1 LFVVNG
7 KQQMNLS
14 SKRARQVAIIGF
26 VLSVLF
32 FVAVFVIGGFNGSW
46 AVLALSWQ
54 ILGGALIWFVL
65 VLQFHQRT
73 LAEQEKLD
81 LDQIAQAKR
90 SETIFQADAE
100 RGQLFAVAR
109 QRLGVLE
116 KWCVPAF
123 AVLIAAYQIVLGWLL
138 LVGIEKA
145 GERVLSYNY
154 LAAVLMVAV
163 AFASFLLS
171 RYATGMS
178 AQSEWKPLRAG
189 GSYLVSSAVLAFLVA
204 IALTLHHFKLD
215 MMAYVM
221 SWVIPILMT
230 VLGAE
235 TALNAVFDIYRPR
248 IAGQYSRS
256 AFDSRLLGMVSEP
269 GGILNTF
276 AGAIDYQFGFKVSQ
290 TWFYKLLE
298 EAILP
303 LILFSVA
310 TLYLLST
317 ILVVEPGRQ
326 ALVERFGS
334 FHRLAGPGITL
345 KRPWPFDVAR
355 IYDTER
361 IQQVNVGFELEE
373 GKEDSREPL
382 LWGEK
387 HHKEEDRLLVA
398 AQTGDTESKGVP
410 VSLIVAAVPV
420 QYRIKNLKD
429 YAYNHV
435 DARAVLRA
443 ICYRELVKYAASAKV
458 ETDGD
463 DDERQ
468 SILGAGREAAA
479 ALLTKRIM
487 QKADEAGLGVEIVYL
502 GLEGVHPP
510 PDEDV
515 AKTYQ
520 EVIGAVQKKYAVV
533 MAAEAEQNRILIS
546 LTGGDVE
553 RAAGLYDLAR
563 RYQRAQEELK
573 KAKDADAV
581 RHAEASVETLAGQL
595 NAAIQSSS
603 GDIFQTLRE
612 ASSDAFEKVVLAE
625 ATGKRYESQLLA
637 YRAAKTIFP
646 HELRLAMLEEALA
659 GVRKYVILAE
669 EGDAEVY
676 IIDLQEQ
683 QTPDLYNLN
692 MEALEAIRSNR

>member
-1 LFVVNG
+1 
-7 KQQMNLS
+7 MNLS

-26 VLSVLF
+26 VLSLLF
-32 FVAVFVIGGFNGSW
+32 FVVVLVISAFNGSPALW
-46 AVLALSWQ
+46 ALSWH
-54 ILGGALIWFVL
+54 ILGGAIIWVVL
-65 VLQFHQRT
+65 AFQFHQRT
-73 LAEQEKLD
+73 RAEQEKLD

-109 QRLGVLE
+109 QRLHFLE
-116 KWCVPAF
+116 KWCLPVF
-123 AVLIAAYQIVLGWLL
+123 AVLIAAYQVTVGWLL
-138 LVGIEKA
+138 LA
-145 GERVLSYNY
+145 GLDKIAERSLSFNY
-154 LAAVLMVAV
+154 LAAVLTVAI
-163 AFASFLLS
+163 AFAGFLLS

-178 AQSEWKPLRAG
+178 AQPEWKPLRAG
-189 GSYLVSSAVLAFLVA
+189 GSHLLSSAVLAFLVA
-204 IALTLHHFKLD
+204 IALTLYHFKLN
-215 MMAYVM
+215 ALAQVM
-221 SWVIPILMT
+221 SWAIPILMV

-235 TALNAVFDIYRPR
+235 TALNALLDIYRPR
-248 IAGQYSRS
+248 MAGQYSRS

-276 AGAIDYQFGFKVSQ
+276 ATAIDYQFGFKVSQ

-303 LILFSVA
+303 LILFSVI

-345 KRPWPFDVAR
+345 KWPWPFDVAR

-361 IQQVNVGFELEE
+361 IQQVNIGFELEE
-373 GKEDSREPL
+373 GKEASRQPL

-387 HHKEEDRLLVA
+387 HYKQEDRLLVA
-398 AQTGDTESKGVP
+398 AETSGADSKGAP

-429 YAYNHV
+429 YAYNHR
-435 DARAVLRA
+435 DTRAVLRA
-443 ICYRELVKYAASAKV
+443 ICYRELAKYAASAKV
-458 ETDGD
+458 ETD
-463 DDERQ
+463 DDESRQ
-468 SILGAGREAAA
+468 SIFGAGREAAA
-479 ALLTKRIM
+479 ALLTKRITR
-487 QKADEAGLGVEIVYL
+487 KADEAELGVEIVYL

-510 PDEDV
+510 PDQEV
-515 AKTYQ
+515 AQTYQ
-520 EVIGAVQKKYAVV
+520 EVIGAIQKKYAAV
-533 MAAEAEQNRILIS
+533 MAAEADQNRILIS

-553 RAAGLYDLAR
+553 RAARLYDLAG
-563 RYQRAQEELK
+563 RYRRAQEELK
-573 KAKDADAV
+573 RAKDADAV
-581 RHAEASVETLAGQL
+581 RNAEASVESLAGKL

-612 ASSDAFEKVVLAE
+612 ASSDAFAKVVLAE
-625 ATGKRYESQLLA
+625 ATGKRYESQLIA
-637 YRAAKTIFP
+637 YRAARSIFP

-659 GVRKYVILAE
+659 GVRKYVVVAE
-669 EGDAEVY
+669 EGDTEVY

-692 MEALEAIRSNR
+692 AEALDAIRNR